1 MENGLY
7 FRKEAEGVHLLQE
20 TEGEERQKE
29 SHPISEPICLCDD
42 EQIPV

>member
-7 FRKEAEGVHLLQE
+7 FEWEAERVFLLQE
-20 TEGEERQKE
+20 TEREERQKE
-29 SHPISEPICLCDD
+29 PHPVSKPLCLCDD